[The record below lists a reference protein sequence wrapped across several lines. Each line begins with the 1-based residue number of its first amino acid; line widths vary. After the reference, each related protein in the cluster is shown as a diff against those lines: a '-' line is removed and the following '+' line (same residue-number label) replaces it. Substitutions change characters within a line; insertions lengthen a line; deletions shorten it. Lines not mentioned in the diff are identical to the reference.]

1 MEAMT
6 TVADS
11 PATRLLAEVETHRS
25 DMLALLT
32 DLVEIESPSTE
43 PRRLDPIFNRLTAE
57 LEHRGM
63 RTRRVRGH
71 RTGGYLFAV
80 PRRRRTHD
88 PVQLLVGHADTVWP
102 SGTLEERPVVMG
114 NGTVHGPGTYDMK
127 AGLVQM
133 LFAVEALNS
142 LDRRAPADPVLLINS
157 DEEIGSRE
165 SSSAI
170 DRLARIACR
179 AFIME
184 PGLGPDGKLKTA
196 RKGLGRFTVAVEGKA
211 AHAGLDPDKGVSAI
225 LELSIVIQKLF
236 ALNDPERGITV
247 NVGTIEGGMR
257 ANVVAPTSEAVVD
270 VRVLR
275 HEDAVRIERAIRALE
290 PSTPGTS
297 LHVTGRFGRPP
308 MERTPGNVELFLAAQ
323 RIGAEL
329 GVELD
334 ESTAGGGSDG
344 NTTSQRTPTL
354 DGLGPIGDGAHAP
367 HEQVSIDSIVRRSAL
382 LAALMME
389 PIDDRVEGRAS

>member
-1 MEAMT
+1 MT

-11 PATRLLAEVETHRS
+11 PATRLLEEAGTHRNE
-25 DMLALLT
+25 MLALLT
-32 DLVEIESPSTE
+32 DLVEMETPSTE
-43 PRRLDPIFNRLTAE
+43 PRRLDPIFNRLSIE
-57 LEHRGM
+57 LEGRGM

-71 RTGGYLFAV
+71 NTGGYLFAV
-80 PRRRRTHD
+80 PRWRSAHT

-102 SGTLEERPVVMG
+102 VGTLEDRPVEMG
-114 NGTVHGPGTYDMK
+114 NGTMHGPGTYDMK

-133 LFAVEALNS
+133 LFALEALNS
-142 LDRRAPADPVLLINS
+142 LDRRPPAAPVFLINS

-165 SSSAI
+165 SGSAI
-170 DRLARIACR
+170 DRLARLSCR

-184 PGLGPDGKLKTA
+184 PGLGPEGKLKTA

-225 LELSIVIQKLF
+225 LELSMVIQKLF

-247 NVGTIEGGMR
+247 NVGMIEGGLR

-275 HEDAVRIERAIRALE
+275 HEDAINVERAIRSLE

-297 LHVTGRFGRPP
+297 LQVTGRFGRPP
-308 MERTPGNVELFLAAQ
+308 MERTPGNVELFFAAQ

-354 DGLGPIGDGAHAP
+354 DGLGPVGDGAHAP
-367 HEQVSIDSIVRRSAL
+367 HEQVSMDSVVRRSAL

-389 PIDDRVEGRAS
+389 PIDRVKGSVS

>member
-1 MEAMT
+1 MN
-6 TVADS
+6 TVAES
-11 PATRLLAEVETHRS
+11 PATRLLEEVETHRS
-25 DMLALLT
+25 EMLALLT
-32 DLVEIESPSTE
+32 DLVEMETPSTE
-43 PRRLDPIFNRLTAE
+43 PRRLDPIFNRLTIE
-57 LEHRGM
+57 LDRRGM

-71 RTGGYLFAV
+71 KTGGYLFAV
-80 PRRRRTHD
+80 PRWRQAHT

-102 SGTLEERPVVMG
+102 VGTLEERPVEMG
-114 NGTVHGPGTYDMK
+114 NGTVHGPGAYDMK

-142 LDRRAPADPVLLINS
+142 LDHPPQAAPVLLINS

-165 SSSAI
+165 SGSAI
-170 DRLARIACR
+170 DRLAGISCR

-184 PGLGPDGKLKTA
+184 PGLGPEGKLKTA
-196 RKGLGRFTVAVEGKA
+196 RKGLGRFAVAVEGKA

-225 LELSIVIQKLF
+225 LELSMVIQKLF
-236 ALNDPERGITV
+236 ALNDPGRGITV
-247 NVGTIEGGMR
+247 NVGMIEGGMR

-275 HEDAVRIERAIRALE
+275 HEDAIEVERAIRGIE

-297 LHVTGRFGRPP
+297 LQVTGRFGRPP
-308 MERTPGNVELFLAAQ
+308 MERTPGNVELFSAAQ

-329 GVELD
+329 GIELE

-344 NTTSQRTPTL
+344 NTTSQRTATL
-354 DGLGPIGDGAHAP
+354 DGLGPVGDGAHAP
-367 HEQVSIDSIVRRSAL
+367 HEQVRMDSVVRRSAL

-389 PIDDRVEGRAS
+389 PIDRVEGSVS

>member
-6 TVADS
+6 TEAES
-11 PATRLLAEVETHRS
+11 PATRLLEEVETHRS
-25 DMLALLT
+25 KMLALLT
-32 DLVEIESPSTE
+32 DLVEMETPSTE
-43 PRRLDPIFNRLTAE
+43 PRRLDPIFNRLTVE
-57 LEHRGM
+57 LEARGL
-63 RTRRVRGH
+63 RTRRIHGRD
-71 RTGGYLFAV
+71 TGGYLFAV
-80 PRRRRTHD
+80 PRRRPAGA

-102 SGTLEERPVVMG
+102 VGTLEDRPVEMG
-114 NGTVHGPGTYDMK
+114 DGTIHGPGTYDMK

-133 LFAVEALNS
+133 LFALEALNS
-142 LDRRAPADPVLLINS
+142 LDRPPPAAPIFLINS

-165 SSSAI
+165 SGSAI
-170 DRLARIACR
+170 DRLARLSCR

-184 PGLGPDGKLKTA
+184 PGLGPSGKLKTA
-196 RKGLGRFTVAVEGKA
+196 RKGLGRFTVTVEGKA

-225 LELSIVIQKLF
+225 LELSMVIQKLF

-247 NVGTIEGGMR
+247 NVGMIEGGLR

-275 HEDAVRIERAIRALE
+275 HEDALGVERAIRSLE

-297 LHVTGRFGRPP
+297 LQVTGRFGRPP
-308 MERTPGNVELFLAAQ
+308 MERTPGNAELFFAAQ

-329 GVELD
+329 GVDLE

-344 NTTSQRTPTL
+344 NTTSQHTPTL
-354 DGLGPIGDGAHAP
+354 DGLGPVGDGAHAP
-367 HEQVSIDSIVRRSAL
+367 HEQVSLDSVVRRSAL

-389 PIDDRVEGRAS
+389 PVNRVEGSAS

>member
-1 MEAMT
+1 MT
-6 TVADS
+6 TVAES
-11 PATRLLAEVETHRS
+11 PATRLLEEVETHRS
-25 DMLALLT
+25 EMLVLLT
-32 DLVEIESPSTE
+32 DLVEMETPSTE
-43 PRRLDPIFNRLTAE
+43 PRRLDPIFNRLSIE

-63 RTRRVRGH
+63 RTRRMWGH
-71 RTGGYLFAV
+71 DTGGYLFAV
-80 PRRRRTHD
+80 PRWRAAHMA
-88 PVQLLVGHADTVWP
+88 VQLLVGHADTVWP
-102 SGTLEERPVVMG
+102 VGTLENRPVEMG
-114 NGTVHGPGTYDMK
+114 NGTMHGPGTYDMK

-133 LFAVEALNS
+133 LFALEAVNS
-142 LDRRAPADPVLLINS
+142 LDRRPPAAPIILINS

-165 SSSAI
+165 SGSAI
-170 DRLARIACR
+170 DRLARLSCR

-184 PGLGPDGKLKTA
+184 PGLGPEGKLKTA

-225 LELSIVIQKLF
+225 LELSMVIQKLF

-247 NVGTIEGGMR
+247 NVGMIEGGLR

-275 HEDAVRIERAIRALE
+275 HEDAIYVERAIRGLE
-290 PSTPGTS
+290 PTTPGTS
-297 LHVTGRFGRPP
+297 LQVTGRFGRPP
-308 MERTPGNVELFLAAQ
+308 MERTPGNVGLFLAAQ

-329 GVELD
+329 GVELG

-354 DGLGPIGDGAHAP
+354 DGLGPVGDGAHAP
-367 HEQVSIDSIVRRSAL
+367 HEQVSMDSVVRRSAL

-389 PIDDRVEGRAS
+389 PINRAEGRAS